1 MCHVKVIQKTDDLQ
15 DLDED
20 EYCKYLHD
28 TMSATINATAT
39 ALHAGQST
47 TRG

>member
-28 TMSATINATAT
+28 TMSCYHTVR
-39 ALHAGQST
+39 LREMK
-47 TRG
+47 TR